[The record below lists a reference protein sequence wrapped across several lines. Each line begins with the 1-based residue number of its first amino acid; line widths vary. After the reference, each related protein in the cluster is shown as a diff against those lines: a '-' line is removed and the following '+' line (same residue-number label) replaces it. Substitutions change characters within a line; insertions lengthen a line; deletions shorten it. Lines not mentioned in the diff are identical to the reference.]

1 LVDLGTPIS
10 MMIDRDW
17 SLCDGK
23 GRACGTV

>member
-1 LVDLGTPIS
+1 

>member
-1 LVDLGTPIS
+1 

-23 GRACGTV
+23 GRASGTV